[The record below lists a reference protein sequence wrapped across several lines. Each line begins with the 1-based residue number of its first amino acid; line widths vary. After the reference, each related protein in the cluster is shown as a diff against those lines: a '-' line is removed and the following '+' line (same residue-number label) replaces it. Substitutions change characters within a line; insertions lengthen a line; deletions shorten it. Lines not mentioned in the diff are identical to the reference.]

1 MSDSSNTSPLN
12 LAIIPARA
20 GSKGIPNKNLMKV
33 GSKNLIEHA
42 ISASKDSTLITD
54 IVVTSDHP
62 QILKI
67 AASCNVSYI
76 QRPAHMA
83 RDESPVV
90 DCLKHVVDE
99 MEKSKGQLYDNI
111 ILLQPTS
118 PIRTGRD
125 IDNVIEMMIN
135 DSAIEGVVS
144 VADSGVFLPD
154 HQYHIDTNLETGS
167 SILSPIMGNTNQRK
181 RRQDIQQSFVRNGAI
196 YAARR
201 SILMCDNKIIVDNKV
216 PYVMPKKYIC
226 NLDDYEDL
234 ELARIIVPAWEN
246 NLL

>member
-1 MSDSSNTSPLN
+1 VIQSNTSSN

-20 GSKGIPNKNLMKV
+20 GSKGIRDKNLMQV

-42 ISASKDSTLITD
+42 IFAAKNSALISH
-54 IVVTSDHP
+54 IIVTSDHP
-62 QILKI
+62 DILEI
-67 AASCNVSYI
+67 ARSNDI
-76 QRPAHMA
+76 FFRDRPPHLAQ
-83 RDESPVV
+83 DESSVV
-90 DCLKHVVDE
+90 LSLQDAVQV
-99 MEKSKGQLYDNI
+99 MEKNTECTFDNI

-118 PIRTGRD
+118 PIRTGQD
-125 IDNVIEMMIN
+125 IDNVIQIMN
-135 DSAIEGVVS
+135 DDDTVEGVVS
-144 VADSGVFLPD
+144 VADCGVFLPD
-154 HQYHIDTNLETGS
+154 HQYQINTNLETGS